1 MRQLPPQD
9 TRPED
14 EPEYE
19 KETWQPSWQCFCCH
33 DSGRVVPH
41 LARLVIPD
49 YNYTRH
55 KLPRCQ
61 NPGCTFGNYWDSEG
75 LADSVD
81 YRFTSDLCQELDLLE
96 REDWKQ
102 FTPVTP
108 RRVIERIREVAKQKS
123 RRRRDGQSPT
133 FGDRN
138 STEDMIAK
146 QRHQQALSGWGIEA
160 QNEQEQKFIAGWKK
174 RYEKM

>member
-1 MRQLPPQD
+1 M
-9 TRPED
+9 RPED
-14 EPEYE
+14 EPGYE
-19 KETWQPSWQCFCCH
+19 KETITPTWQCFCCH

-41 LARLVIPD
+41 LTRLVIPD
-49 YNYTRH
+49 YNYDRH

-75 LADSVD
+75 LVDSVD

-96 REDWKQ
+96 RDDWKQ
-102 FTPVTP
+102 FTPDSP
-108 RRVIERIREVAKQKS
+108 LMVIERIIQVVKQKNM
-123 RRRRDGQSPT
+123 RRC
-133 FGDRN
+133 DRN

-160 QNEQEQKFIAGWKK
+160 QNEKEQEYIADWKK

>member
-55 KLPRCQ
+55 KLKRCQ
-61 NPGCTFGNYWDSEG
+61 NPGCTFGEYWDSEG
-75 LADSVD
+75 LVESVD

-102 FTPVTP
+102 FTPDSQSK
-108 RRVIERIREVAKQKS
+108 VIERIIQVAKQKNM
-123 RRRRDGQSPT
+123 RRCGRNRD
-133 FGDRN
+133 
-138 STEDMIAK
+138 STEDMIAI
-146 QRHQQALSGWGIEA
+146 QQHDMVTNYDWGLKAET
-160 QNEQEQKFIAGWKK
+160 EEDQEFLKK
-174 RYEKM
+174 CKVIYEES